1 MKRHPW
7 LTRSLTLVALAITV
21 GGAGALWPAS
31 RVTAIESG
39 DLQPVE
45 FGLLGLAAGNMGAPH
60 RREPRAASAA
70 RSRQPR
76 TIRAP
81 NVRHLCDRR
90 RRTPARSDHTRR
102 QHSRPHHVA
111 RVARHSRVVSL
122 RPGQAA
128 SLAFTAT
135 AADTYFSAVALG
147 RTGHVPGHRQPG
159 LSANARG
166 DGGQPDRLHAPGVR
180 QGLQPAARPARRT
193 LARLGT
199 ERRAHHERTKQQDTT
214 DCAHGDHL
222 HSGLHGRGQGPAGPM
237 PRAREKYR
245 RRDENRQDT

>member
-45 FGLLGLAAGNMGAPH
+45 FGLLGLAAGQTARLTVVNPVLQAPPDPDS
-60 RREPRAASAA
+60 RA
-70 RSRQPR
+70 RSVRLTFDIYAIGDVEHQPGP
-76 TIRAP
+76 T
-81 NVRHLCDRR
+81 
-90 RRTPARSDHTRR
+90 TPADST
-102 QHSRPHHVA
+102 A
-111 RVARHSRVVSL
+111 RLTTLRVVARHSRVVSL

-147 RTGHVPGHRQPG
+147 GPDTSPAIGNPDLVPTLEVMEGSQTVYTHPAFVKG
-159 LSANARG
+159 FNP
-166 DGGQPDRLHAPGVR
+166 QPDPPG
-180 QGLQPAARPARRT
+180 AR
-193 LARLGT
+193 
-199 ERRAHHERTKQQDTT
+199 
-214 DCAHGDHL
+214 
-222 HSGLHGRGQGPAGPM
+222 
-237 PRAREKYR
+237 
-245 RRDENRQDT
+245 